1 MSSITS
7 SKKHPLFWVL
17 LLIITIVTLFP
28 IYWISVTSLKNP
40 VEVISPRPTM
50 LPQNATL
57 ENYVSVVKSGFFRN
71 MFNSLLVAVS
81 ATLLSLTLSTLASYS
96 LVRHKFPYNGN
107 SLFLVWV
114 LVVKILPPV
123 VLAIPLYSVFIKM
136 GLLNSRLGLVFVYQ
150 VYTLPYCIWMIFGF
164 LKALPETFE
173 EAAMIDGAGRLYILT
188 RIVLP
193 LARTGIIATS
203 IFSVIAAWDEFLFAL
218 LFIRTPS
225 LQTLP
230 LVIVNYIGEYE
241 TLWGELMGIG
251 LLTTLP
257 VLFFSSYVYKFYT
270 QGFSVSLK

>member
-1 MSSITS
+1 MNVKNDRRS
-7 SKKHPLFWVL
+7 PLFWTI
-17 LLIITIVTLFP
+17 LLITMLVTLFP
-28 IYWISVTSLKNP
+28 IYWILVTSLKTP
-40 VEVISPRPTM
+40 VEVISPVPT
-50 LPQNATL
+50 LIPQIFTL
-57 ENYVSVVKSGFFRN
+57 ENYISVVQSGFFRHL
-71 MFNSLLVAVS
+71 FNSLIVAAS
-81 ATLLSLTLSTLASYS
+81 ATLLSLALSTLASYA
-96 LVRHKFPYNGN
+96 LVRHEFPFKANG
-107 SLFLVWV
+107 LFLIWV

-123 VLAIPLYSVFIKM
+123 VLAIPLYNVFIKM
-136 GLLNSRLGLVFVYQ
+136 GLLNSRLGLVLVYQ

-164 LKALPETFE
+164 LKGLPTTFE
-173 EAAMIDGAGRLYILT
+173 EAAMIDGAGKLYILT

-203 IFSVIAAWDEFLFAL
+203 IFSIIAAWDEFLFAL

-230 LVIVNYIGEYE
+230 LVIVNFIGEYE

-257 VLFFSSYVYKFYT
+257 VLFFSSYVYKYYT

>member
-1 MSSITS
+1 MSIANR
-7 SKKHPLFWVL
+7 KRHPLFWVL
-17 LLIITIVTLFP
+17 LIIITLVTLFP
-28 IYWISVTSLKNP
+28 IYWITVTSLKTP
-40 VEVISPRPTM
+40 VEVISPRPTII
-50 LPQNATL
+50 PQVFTL
-57 ENYVSVVKSGFFRN
+57 ENYISVVKSGFFRN
-71 MFNSLLVAVS
+71 MFNSLLVAVT

-96 LVRHKFPYNGN
+96 LVRHRFPYMGN

-123 VLAIPLYSVFIKM
+123 VLAIPLYSVFIRM
-136 GLLNSRLGLVFVYQ
+136 GLINSRLGLILVYQ

-173 EAAMIDGAGRLYILT
+173 EAAMIDGANRLFILM

-257 VLFFSSYVYKFYT
+257 VLFFSSYVYKYYT

>member
-1 MSSITS
+1 MNVTNQRRSVF
-7 SKKHPLFWVL
+7 FWL
-17 LLIITIVTLFP
+17 ILIIITLITLFP
-28 IYWISVTSLKNP
+28 IYWIAATSFKTP
-40 VEVISPRPTM
+40 VEVISARPTM
-50 LPQNATL
+50 FPHVPTL
-57 ENYVSVVKSGFFRN
+57 ENYINVVQSGFFKH
-71 MFNSLLVAVS
+71 MFNSLFVAAT
-81 ATLLSLTLSTLASYS
+81 ATLLSLTLSTMASYA
-96 LVRHKFPYNGN
+96 LVRHSFPYRGN
-107 SLFLVWV
+107 VLFLVWV

-136 GLLNSRLGLVFVYQ
+136 GLINSRLGLILVYQ

-164 LKALPETFE
+164 LKALPITFE
-173 EAAMIDGAGRLYILT
+173 EAAMIDGAGRFYIMS

-230 LVIVNYIGEYE
+230 LVIVNFIGEYE

-257 VLFFSSYVYKFYT
+257 VLFFSSYVYKYYT

>member
-1 MSSITS
+1 MNSTAQKRS
-7 SKKHPLFWVL
+7 PLFW
-17 LLIITIVTLFP
+17 LLIILMALLTLFP
-28 IYWISVTSLKNP
+28 IYWIASMSLKTA
-40 VEVISPRPTM
+40 VEVISPRPT
-50 LPQNATL
+50 LFPHTFTL
-57 ENYVSVVKSGFFRN
+57 ENYTTVLKGGFPGHLY
-71 MFNSLLVAVS
+71 NSLLVAS
-81 ATLLSLTLSTLASYS
+81 LATVLSLALSTMAAYA
-96 LVRHKFPYNGN
+96 LVRHDFPFKGN
-107 SLFLVWV
+107 ALFLVWV

-123 VLAIPLYSVFIKM
+123 VLAIPLYSVFVKM
-136 GLLNSRLGLVFVYQ
+136 GLINNRLGLVLVYQ

-164 LKALPETFE
+164 LKALPATFE
-173 EAAMIDGAGRLYILT
+173 EAAMIDGAGRFYILF

-241 TLWGELMGIG
+241 TLWGQLMGIG

-257 VLFFSSYVYKFYT
+257 VLLFSGFVYKYYT
-270 QGFSVSLK
+270 KGFSVSLK